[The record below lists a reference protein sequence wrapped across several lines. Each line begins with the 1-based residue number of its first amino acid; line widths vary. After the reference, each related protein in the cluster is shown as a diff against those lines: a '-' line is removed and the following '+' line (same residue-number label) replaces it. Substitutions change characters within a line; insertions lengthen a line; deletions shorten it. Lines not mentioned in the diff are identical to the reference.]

1 MVDLDSAAEYLR
13 LSDDKTKALFKLE
26 AGYEDVLEEFRTRL
40 QHCIAGMGHEFG
52 ETHHLIQIRCDVTD
66 GPIPGLFLDL
76 NKLEFSCDW
85 REFFTVFYGEQRLYH
100 KLLAAWVKEQD
111 GWADNL
117 RTQMETGKINMETF
131 MEQAVGAFASSHD
144 KALKKA
150 RRARI
155 RLQYKQLDGTD
166 WDAEI
171 DGDLVAERKALK
183 RLADIRYMASFEDFS
198 DDEEEE
204 EEEEEDEWEDED
216 EDETGDEVE
225 DEGEDEDKDRGAEVE
240 SDS

>member
-1 MVDLDSAAEYLR
+1 
-13 LSDDKTKALFKLE
+13 
-26 AGYEDVLEEFRTRL
+26 
-40 QHCIAGMGHEFG
+40 MGHEF
-52 ETHHLIQIRCDVTD
+52 EDTQHSIQIRCDVTD
-66 GPIPGLFLDL
+66 GSIPGLFLDL

-85 REFFTVFYGEQRLYH
+85 RESFTVFYGEQRLYH
-100 KLLAAWVKEQD
+100 KLLAAWVKKQD

-155 RLQYKQLDGTD
+155 QLQYKQIDRTD
-166 WDAEI
+166 LDAEI
-171 DGDLVAERKALK
+171 DGDLVAERKVLK
-183 RLADIRYMASFEDFS
+183 RLADISYMASFEEFS
-198 DDEEEE
+198 GDVEEEE
-204 EEEEEDEWEDED
+204 EEEEEEWEDEDEDED

-240 SDS
+240 SDRQT